1 MLDED
6 LVQLLIIED
15 NREYSFLI
23 REYIEVARP
32 GLFEVESVERLA
44 AGLERLMRGSVDL
57 VLLDLTLP
65 DSHGM
70 ETFLAVHACAPEVP
84 VVVLTGHD
92 DERTAREAA
101 QEGAQDY
108 LVKGEVSGDLLVRCM
123 LSAIER
129 HQVREKLKRYAHALE
144 ASEARFRGVI
154 ESSSD
159 GVAIVDREGR
169 LRFLNRSAEVMLGR
183 RAADMLDRL
192 FGVPAREDQSME
204 IDVLRPDSEPAVALR
219 RAVDTRWDGEPAS
232 MLTLRDVTGRERL
245 RALETQLEEE
255 GQLIRHLRELDR
267 MKDEFVQTVTHE
279 LRTPMTPLQSA
290 AEMFLDGTLGELL
303 PVQREML
310 ELMARNIQRL
320 SRFAADVLTL
330 SRLDRD
336 EFPISCREL
345 NLLPTLRASVELLRK
360 RAEEKGM
367 TLTLEGDAQGRVV
380 ADPDA
385 AAQIVTNLIDNAI
398 THNPEGTRIRVSVE
412 AGEADVL
419 HLAVADDGIGVSAE
433 ARARLFDRFYQVDR
447 RSGPGYRG
455 TGIGLAVC
463 KGLVERMGGS
473 INAESRPR
481 EGTTFR
487 IALRT
492 PAPSSDFLFG
502 RIAVALGFVSA
513 AQVDAAVDGQPA
525 DAATR
530 IGELLVAGGLLDPG
544 QRDQVLAAQQR
555 RMAEPHPRVAGTALG
570 DGLMGRILVARGRLT
585 EEQLH
590 RCLRKQQVLE
600 ASGDAP
606 RLGSLLVGEGLVSR
620 DGVLEALV
628 AQGQRPLLCPACGGR
643 YNSFAPRGSL
653 SVLCPRCG
661 ARLGEKGGVDTIEVD
676 GDVLA

>member
-267 MKDEFVQTVTHE
+267 MK
-279 LRTPMTPLQSA
+279 
-290 AEMFLDGTLGELL
+290 
-303 PVQREML
+303 
-310 ELMARNIQRL
+310 
-320 SRFAADVLTL
+320 
-330 SRLDRD
+330 
-336 EFPISCREL
+336 
-345 NLLPTLRASVELLRK
+345 
-360 RAEEKGM
+360 
-367 TLTLEGDAQGRVV
+367 
-380 ADPDA
+380 
-385 AAQIVTNLIDNAI
+385 
-398 THNPEGTRIRVSVE
+398 
-412 AGEADVL
+412 
-419 HLAVADDGIGVSAE
+419 
-433 ARARLFDRFYQVDR
+433 
-447 RSGPGYRG
+447 
-455 TGIGLAVC
+455 
-463 KGLVERMGGS
+463 
-473 INAESRPR
+473 
-481 EGTTFR
+481 
-487 IALRT
+487 
-492 PAPSSDFLFG
+492 
-502 RIAVALGFVSA
+502 
-513 AQVDAAVDGQPA
+513 
-525 DAATR
+525 
-530 IGELLVAGGLLDPG
+530 
-544 QRDQVLAAQQR
+544 
-555 RMAEPHPRVAGTALG
+555 
-570 DGLMGRILVARGRLT
+570 
-585 EEQLH
+585 
-590 RCLRKQQVLE
+590 
-600 ASGDAP
+600 
-606 RLGSLLVGEGLVSR
+606 
-620 DGVLEALV
+620 
-628 AQGQRPLLCPACGGR
+628 
-643 YNSFAPRGSL
+643 
-653 SVLCPRCG
+653 
-661 ARLGEKGGVDTIEVD
+661 
-676 GDVLA
+676 

>member
-1 MLDED
+1 MDED

-23 REYIEVARP
+23 REYIEMARP
-32 GLFEVESVERLA
+32 GLFKVESVERLA
-44 AGLERLMRGSVDL
+44 AGLERLMQEPVDL

-65 DSHGM
+65 DSQGM
-70 ETFLAVHACAPEVP
+70 ETFLAVHASAPEVP

-92 DERTAREAA
+92 DERTAMEAA
-101 QEGAQDY
+101 REGAQDY

-129 HQVREKLKRYAHALE
+129 HQVREKLTHYARMLE

-154 ESSSD
+154 ENSSD
-159 GVAIVDREGR
+159 GIAIVDREGR

-183 RAADMLDRL
+183 RADEMLDRV

-204 IDVLRPDSEPAVALR
+204 IDVLRPESEPAVALL
-219 RAVDTRWDGEPAS
+219 RAVESRWDGDPAS
-232 MLTLRDVTGRERL
+232 ILTLRDVTGRERL

-255 GQLIRHLRELDR
+255 GLLIQHLRELDR

-290 AEMFLDGTLGELL
+290 VEMFLDGTLGELQ
-303 PVQREML
+303 PAQREML

-320 SRFAADVLTL
+320 SRFATDVLVL

-345 NLLPTLRASVELLRK
+345 NLLPTVRPSIELLRK

-367 TLTLEGDAQGRVV
+367 TLTLDGDVQGRVV

-385 AAQIVTNLIDNAI
+385 AAQIVTNLLDNAI
-398 THNPEGTRIRVSVE
+398 THNPEGTAIRVSVE
-412 AGEADVL
+412 AGDADVMIL
-419 HLAVADDGIGVSAE
+419 TVADDGVGVSAE
-433 ARARLFDRFYQVDR
+433 ARARLFDRFYQVAR

-463 KGLVERMGGS
+463 KGLVDRMGGS
-473 INAESRPR
+473 VSVESRPG

-492 PAPSSDFLFG
+492 PAPSSDLLFG
-502 RIAVALGFVSA
+502 RIAVALGYLST
-513 AQVDAAVDGQPA
+513 AQVDAAVAAQPA
-525 DAATR
+525 TATTP
-530 IGELLVAGGLLDPG
+530 IGELLMAGGLLDRSE
-544 QRDQVLAAQQR
+544 RDEILATQR
-555 RMAEPHPRVAGTALG
+555 RRMSEPHPRVAETPLG
-570 DGLMGRILVARGRLT
+570 DGLMGQILVARGYLT
-585 EEQLH
+585 DGQLH
-590 RCLRKQQVLE
+590 HCLRKKQALE
-600 ASGDAP
+600 GSGDAP

-620 DGVLEALV
+620 DGILEALV
-628 AQGQRPLLCPACGGR
+628 AQGQRLLLCPDCGGR
-643 YNSFAPRGSL
+643 FNSFAAGGAL
-653 SVLCPRCG
+653 SVRCPRCG
-661 ARLGEKGGVDTIEVD
+661 AGLGEEGAADSIEVD